1 MRRLTRFVAA
11 LVAALACTLVALSGL
26 AESVP
31 SAGGSLRV
39 LWRADAG
46 RSIEQPPLVDA
57 RAVYVVTTDPRTM
70 AFDRASGEKLWSTRA
85 KQPFSAPPLLAGGR
99 VVVGLGGRAPRVRAL
114 ECSDGEEAWTV
125 AVSSE
130 PRHLLQ
136 DGDGLLVLLHSG
148 ELRRLALADG
158 STLWR
163 RPGLGTRPA
172 GMALGDSVL
181 FVLARKDSVLA
192 LAARGGTEV
201 WHAIEPGFYAASPAL
216 LGGELALLAGDGRE
230 VYLDPAS
237 GARLG
242 GARRSPLQLAPP
254 VLSGGFV
261 VSQCTGGRVE
271 AVDRSE
277 RATIWSVDLNAAAAG
292 GVVAS
297 DGLLFCLSR
306 AGRLA
311 ALRADRGGL
320 IWKLDLGTRFFVPPL
335 VRPDLL
341 LLAGERGELIVYARE
356 SEGRP

>member
-1 MRRLTRFVAA
+1 
-11 LVAALACTLVALSGL
+11 
-26 AESVP
+26 
-31 SAGGSLRV
+31 
-39 LWRADAG
+39 
-46 RSIEQPPLVDA
+46 
-57 RAVYVVTTDPRTM
+57 
-70 AFDRASGEKLWSTRA
+70 
-85 KQPFSAPPLLAGGR
+85 
-99 VVVGLGGRAPRVRAL
+99 
-114 ECSDGEEAWTV
+114 
-125 AVSSE
+125 
-130 PRHLLQ
+130 
-136 DGDGLLVLLHSG
+136 
-148 ELRRLALADG
+148 
-158 STLWR
+158 
-163 RPGLGTRPA
+163 
-172 GMALGDSVL
+172 MALGDSVL

-201 WHAIEPGFYAASPAL
+201 WHAIEPGFYPASPSL

-341 LLAGERGELIVYARE
+341 LLAGERRELIVYARE